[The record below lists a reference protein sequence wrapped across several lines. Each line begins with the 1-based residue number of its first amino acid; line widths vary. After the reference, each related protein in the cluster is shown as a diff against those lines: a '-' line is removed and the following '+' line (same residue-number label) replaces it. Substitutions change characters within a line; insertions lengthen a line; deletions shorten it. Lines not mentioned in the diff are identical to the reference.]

1 MLNLNSS
8 LWRELH
14 WLATASLMNCYKF
27 SSTKL
32 QLCMLEVWYGF
43 QLDES
48 TVSMS
53 FSDPLLYALRGSV
66 SMLIWAAGKRQVLW
80 LKIGVSVFSLFVD
93 IFPHFQCCPF
103 LLLIVSSPSSEL
115 TKEAKS
121 ASCGMSVLFFFFFM
135 VLHLSQARN
144 FYMVQSYNAI
154 FKHYSKGFGDC
165 PVGIISFREV
175 INLLPCSYICEVICG

>member
-121 ASCGMSVLFFFFFM
+121 ASCGMSVLFFFFFHG
-135 VLHLSQARN
+135 LAPQP
-144 FYMVQSYNAI
+144 
-154 FKHYSKGFGDC
+154 SKEFLYGS
-165 PVGIISFREV
+165 IIQCH
-175 INLLPCSYICEVICG
+175 I